1 MASKDSN
8 DTNHTNVTQAKPGRK
23 PLEPLKFKITEE
35 ESTKIWKKYWE
46 EKLLQEELEI
56 NADILKSFGID
67 MPEGCRIQKLVEILS
82 EHSNPEA
89 QELAEKLKVQYK

>member
-1 MASKDSN
+1 MASQDCN
-8 DTNHTNVTQAKPGRK
+8 DTNHTNVTQVRK
-23 PLEPLKFKITEE
+23 TLEPLAFKITEE

-46 EKLLQEELEI
+46 EKLLQDELEI

-82 EHSNPEA
+82 KHSNPEA